1 MGSSSKESRLIL
13 ALQAIKKD
21 PNLSVRAAA
30 KIYNIPESTLRTR
43 RAGKKSRRDLSANL
57 RKLTDLEE
65 SVLKE
70 HIIDL
75 DMRGFPP
82 RLSGVQEMADL
93 LRTARDASRVGP

>member
-57 RKLTDLEE
+57 RQRSEQNKILPNQINMNQYKTNQYG
-65 SVLKE
+65 SYSK
-70 HIIDL
+70 
-75 DMRGFPP
+75 
-82 RLSGVQEMADL
+82 QY
-93 LRTARDASRVGP
+93 